1 MGSEIPE
8 WAMEEARVALIS
20 HPGKYDPMLER
31 VARAL
36 VAAERRGIERAA
48 KVAEDRKAICADA
61 VAKVKSGELYADI
74 PTALASESCAHLEA
88 SHIVKLIRQLGDT
101 P

>member
-8 WAMEEARVALIS
+8 WAMEAARVALIS

-48 KVAEDRKAICADA
+48 VKADA
-61 VAKVKSGELYADI
+61 VSVAPDPDEMDPYDEYEMGGRS
-74 PTALASESCAHLEA
+74 TARAIAA
-88 SHIVKLIRQLGDT
+88 AIRQLGDT

>member
-20 HPGKYDPMLER
+20 HPGKYDPVLER
-31 VARAL
+31 VALAL
-36 VAAERRGIERAA
+36 VAAERRGLERAA
-48 KVAEDRKAICADA
+48 KTVDA
-61 VAKVKSGELYADI
+61 LSTDDLPDEFLGR
-74 PTALASESCAHLEA
+74 TAHFGDAMDLAHRA
-88 SHIVKLIRQLGDT
+88 IRQLGDT

>member
-8 WAMEEARVALIS
+8 WAMEEAGRLTNKT
-20 HPGKYDPMLER
+20 PKYSRQVLD

-36 VAAERRGIERAA
+36 VAAERRGLERAA
-48 KVAEDRKAICADA
+48 KTVDA
-61 VAKVKSGELYADI
+61 LSTDDLPDEFLGR
-74 PTALASESCAHLEA
+74 TAHFGDAMDLAHRA
-88 SHIVKLIRQLGDT
+88 IRQLGDT